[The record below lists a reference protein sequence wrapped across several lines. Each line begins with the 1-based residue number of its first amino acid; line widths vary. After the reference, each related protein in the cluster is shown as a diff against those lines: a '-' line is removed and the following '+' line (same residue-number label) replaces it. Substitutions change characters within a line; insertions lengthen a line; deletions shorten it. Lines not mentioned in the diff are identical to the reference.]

1 VPQVLKEIVHWP
13 TTEEKQVV
21 TEINNG
27 GKVLLI
33 EGPDL
38 EQGGVPHGN
47 DNREES
53 SSTPYY
59 QQKGEQHQG
68 IVELQEA
75 LIHLC
80 WAINYEW
87 IYKDQELARQFNEI
101 AAKIC
106 SGQGMPGKTFREL
119 VEEAQEK
126 LREEKRASRL
136 AAVRTRPA
144 NSSSETET

>member
-1 VPQVLKEIVHWP
+1 VPQVLKEIVHWL
-13 TTEEKQVV
+13 TTEEIQVV
-21 TEINNG
+21 TEANNG

-47 DNREES
+47 DNGEES

-68 IVELQEA
+68 IQLQEA
-75 LIHLC
+75 LIRLC
-80 WAINYEW
+80 WAIEDVW
-87 IYKDQELARQFNEI
+87 IDEDQDLTRQFNEI

-106 SGQGMPGKTFREL
+106 SGQGMPHKTFREL
-119 VEEAQEK
+119 MHEAQKKLLDEK
-126 LREEKRASRL
+126 KKRASEL
-136 AAVRTRPA
+136 AAGRT
-144 NSSSETET
+144 S

>member
-1 VPQVLKEIVHWP
+1 M
-13 TTEEKQVV
+13 TEEIQVV
-21 TEINNG
+21 TEANNG

-38 EQGGVPHGN
+38 EQGGVPHDN

-68 IVELQEA
+68 IQLQES
-75 LIHLC
+75 LLDLC
-80 WAINYEW
+80 WAISFRW
-87 IYKDQELARQFNEI
+87 IDKDQDLTHQFNDI

-106 SGQGMPGKTFREL
+106 SGQGMPDKTFEL
-119 VEEAQEK
+119 YDV
-126 LREEKRASRL
+126 
-136 AAVRTRPA
+136 
-144 NSSSETET
+144 